1 MAQKLKKHT
10 VNPSL
15 KSLQTKQ
22 ELVRR
27 DIADAARSVAAL
39 DAEIADQVRLKRRTE
54 LMPNHVFLYI
64 IASFSDIT

>member
-1 MAQKLKKHT
+1 VAQKLKKHT